1 MKEEKLN
8 ELRLNYAWSW
18 FSLHA
23 EQRGNLFNYFLII
36 TGILINAYV
45 ISLKD
50 SLFILSLGI
59 CLLGIIQGIGFLV
72 FDLRNRQLIA
82 YAEDVLEKLERD
94 YFFTGDFVHWDDN
107 NKQLGLLIRDSNNKM
122 RENQGNVISFRKLK
136 KMKWWIRIMHIIVIT
151 MFISGLVYVLYKI

>member
-1 MKEEKLN
+1 MKNEKLN
-8 ELRLNYAWSW
+8 EMRLNYAWSW

-45 ISLKD
+45 MSLKD

-59 CLLGIIQGIGFLV
+59 CILGIMQGIGFLV

-94 YFFTGDFVHWDDN
+94 YFFTEDFVHWEN
-107 NKQLGLLIRDSNNKM
+107 NKRLGLLMQDSINKM

-136 KMKWWIRIMHIIVIT
+136 KMKWWIRIMQIIVIT
-151 MFISGLVYVLYKI
+151 MFFSGLVYVLYKM